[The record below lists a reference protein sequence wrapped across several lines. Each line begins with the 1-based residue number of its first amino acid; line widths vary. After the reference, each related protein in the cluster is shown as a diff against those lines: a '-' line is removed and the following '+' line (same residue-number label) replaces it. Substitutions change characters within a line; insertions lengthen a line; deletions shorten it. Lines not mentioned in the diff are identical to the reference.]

1 MNEFHCMVYSRLAIN
16 DAKYNNVRSSRF
28 VPLVDLL
35 FYSVKRCHP
44 GPGKNLLHRKGQRRL
59 IYCSARMT
67 LAFITKW
74 INRSVPRCYDIR
86 RATFEQEMRLP
97 VCSPSSR
104 ISRRIGL
111 SIFKGSSLFVEA
123 NCDRTKF
130 LFTAQRVTGLY
141 HVIASFIREI
151 SGSIR
156 IDKQIESLCFTFFR

>member
-1 MNEFHCMVYSRLAIN
+1 M
-16 DAKYNNVRSSRF
+16 
-28 VPLVDLL
+28 
-35 FYSVKRCHP
+35 
-44 GPGKNLLHRKGQRRL
+44 

-86 RATFEQEMRLP
+86 RATFEQETRLP

-104 ISRRIGL
+104 ISKRIGP
-111 SIFKGSSLFVEA
+111 SIFEGSSLFVEA

-141 HVIASFIREI
+141 HVIVSFIREI
-151 SGSIR
+151 SGPIR